1 MSKRV
6 TDLEKF
12 ALEEVWRP
20 YQTLMGYEKRLERLP
35 VSLEETAKLLVV
47 DETGW
52 SKCVLDRI
60 AAIGF
65 TFPSYVQHTLVRV
78 IQAAQRVRKSAG
90 RQALEERKGRGSA
103 RVNSG
108 DNGDG

>member
-1 MSKRV
+1 MKRV

-20 YQTLMGYEKRLERLP
+20 YQGRMGHEKLLERLP
-35 VSLEETAKLLVV
+35 MSLEDTAKLLIT
-47 DETGW
+47 DQTGW

-65 TFPSYVQHTLVRV
+65 SFPGYVRHHLVDV
-78 IQAAQRVRKSAG
+78 VEAAQHIRRAATHPAEVGK
-90 RQALEERKGRGSA
+90 
-103 RVNSG
+103 
-108 DNGDG
+108 

>member
-1 MSKRV
+1 MKRV

-20 YQTLMGYEKRLERLP
+20 YQDKMGHDTRLESIP
-35 VSLEETAKLLVV
+35 ISLEETAKLLVT

-52 SKCVLDRI
+52 SECVLSRI

-65 TFPSYVQHTLVRV
+65 TFPSYVQHPLVNV
-78 IQAAQRVRKSAG
+78 IEAAQQVRRPHRTG
-90 RQALEERKGRGSA
+90 A
-103 RVNSG
+103 RR
-108 DNGDG
+108 